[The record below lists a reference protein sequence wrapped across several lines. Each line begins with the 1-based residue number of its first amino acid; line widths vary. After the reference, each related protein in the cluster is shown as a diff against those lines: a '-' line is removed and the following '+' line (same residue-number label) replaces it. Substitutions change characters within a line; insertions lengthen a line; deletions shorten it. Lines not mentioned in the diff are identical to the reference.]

1 MNYIDDILFPDNSF
15 PIIIKK
21 KRAEVSDDLSA
32 ANRAM
37 HEAIEIKYFY
47 EGKST
52 LLINGKTVNTEAGDI
67 IIINPYEFHT
77 TVDYKREKNGKY
89 CLIMIGL
96 DFFNGMPAA
105 DLNLRQLLLNE
116 QNLFKNQIKDDSRMQ
131 KILSEITEEYTELR
145 PAYKLAIT
153 GLLAE
158 FFSLL
163 IRKGLENKISVSNS
177 DSTRYYQT
185 IEPAI
190 RMIRDRYPEKFTID
204 MLANACR
211 ISKYHFCRIF
221 KSVTGVS
228 AIQYINAYRLKI
240 ADAMLSN
247 TDRQISEIASI
258 CGFDDTGYFSK
269 IYKKQFGKTP
279 LCKRVNKRI

>member
-1 MNYIDDILFPDNSF
+1 MNCIHDILFPDNSF

-21 KRAEVSDDLSA
+21 KSTAASDDFNA
-32 ANRAM
+32 ASRAM

-52 LLINGKTVNTEAGDI
+52 LLINGKTVNAESGDI
-67 IIINPYEFHT
+67 ITINPYEIHT
-77 TVDYKREKNGKY
+77 TVDYEKEKNGKY

-96 DFFNGMPAA
+96 DFFKGMPAA
-105 DLNLRQLLLNE
+105 DFNLRQLLLNE
-116 QNLFKNQIKDDSRMQ
+116 QNLFKNQIKGDCRMQ
-131 KILSEITEEYTELR
+131 KILSEISEEYTERR

-163 IRKGLENKISVSNS
+163 IRKGLESKISATNNESI
-177 DSTRYYQT
+177 RYYQT

-204 MLANACR
+204 MLANACS

-221 KSVTGVS
+221 KSVTGMS

-279 LCKRVNKRI
+279 LGKRGNKQI